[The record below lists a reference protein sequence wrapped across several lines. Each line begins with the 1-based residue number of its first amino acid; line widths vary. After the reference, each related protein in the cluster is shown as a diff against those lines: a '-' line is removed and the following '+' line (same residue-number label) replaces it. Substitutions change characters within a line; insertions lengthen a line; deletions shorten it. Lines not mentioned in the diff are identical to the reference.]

1 MGDRLAMAIDRAREV
16 LDLFG
21 RAEVHKGIW
30 GSPMGKSRI
39 ADRIVAEIPEHRVY
53 VEPFAGGAQVLFAK
67 EPSEVEVVSDL
78 DPDIAFAFEFAKRIT
93 PEQLERL
100 RRKKWVGDKEHFRKL
115 VDAGVP
121 EDELERFYRFAYLS
135 RFSFNKLRRGTMP
148 DKNVGARSRFVERIE
163 RHAPR
168 LKKVRVR
175 CADYEKVVDEF
186 DGPDTFFFL
195 DPPYAGYDADTRVGA
210 GHKDWDEE
218 RFAKVLRRIE
228 GRFLCTYG
236 TRGSDDLF
244 DGFVVRRWRHTSGVG
259 TSQGNGP
266 RQGVTL
272 VATNYDPQAV
282 DRRLQAAGRK
292 AGKASGFQPADSSLT
307 KTIWGSPA
315 GKKRLADRLAGL
327 LPAHKTYVEPFAGS
341 AAVLFAK
348 EPAAVEVINDAD
360 PEIVEAYRI
369 IKRLTRKQ
377 LERLQRLPW
386 TGDEATFKRL
396 FDASPTDD
404 VGWLHR
410 FLYLTHFSYGKMR
423 GKSFSPSTQ
432 GIEARTAE
440 RLEAF
445 APRLKNVRIYGGD
458 YEKVVRKYDAPDTVF
473 YLDPPYAGY
482 NVDIGEGE
490 FDEERF
496 LGVLKSLEG
505 KFLLTYGV
513 RGKLPALLA
522 KAGFHVKRIRT
533 PRSIGS
539 MRGVGGPSLLTQ
551 LVVSNYALT
560 EKADADG
567 EPLLEDW
574 NGQLEL
580 DDRTADPLVASG
592 NEVEK
597 AQAFGTFGGS
607 HHYAKRIVP
616 LIPEHTT
623 YVEPFAGAAAVLYA
637 KEPSSKEVIA
647 DLDDDVVFLHRSI
660 KSMTA
665 ETIEKLRRF
674 EWTCTEQSFA
684 KARDMEP
691 KDDLARFYK
700 LVFVRTHARDCRPDG
715 THPAR
720 NHLGSTTN
728 PEKYLRAAE
737 RLKNVTILKQ
747 DYRKTVERYDGPG
760 TFFFLDPPYPGEWYD
775 KDAAVDVDEFVEV
788 LAKIK
793 GRFIAVLNDS
803 PENAAAFKR
812 LGHVFRL
819 KVREASGTGG
829 AKTASRLFCANFKV
843 AKADGIDVLDDAEL
857 AEAEK
862 AAWSRAFINDL
873 PDSAFLYIEP
883 GGEKDED
890 GRTVPRNLRH
900 FPVRGADGKLDL
912 PHLRNAIARIPQAKI
927 PGLTPD
933 ELRALQDRAR
943 ELLAEATEKNDVFAK
958 SIPLIK
964 GVDPGDER
972 YVLGV
977 VLEPEV
983 VDAQGDIYS
992 TDEVRQAAH
1001 RFMEEFGGL
1010 GLMHRFRV
1018 NDQVKVLESYLAPVD
1033 FAVGETNVRKGTWLL
1048 AVRILSD
1055 ELWEQVK
1062 DGKLTGFSIGGSA
1075 RRVPEEARDRRPEAG
1090 GSIRKAAPSASSLQ
1104 PHASIN
1110 RLLDIVVEEVSLV
1123 DRAANKHRFLIV
1135 KRSDDMDE
1143 NHADEAKTPDGEA
1156 ADTAKETPPE
1166 NDAGDTAGKADG
1178 TTGDSVMLEAAVEA
1192 LERLT
1197 DTVEMLGALA
1207 PGDARLKIGELA
1219 SELRALADRL
1229 AASAGSEAAPP
1240 PVPDT
1245 GLAGLIGS
1253 VRASLQQVASL
1264 IDAGKAAKAKPAP
1277 EATGDEKK
1285 DKSEKRDPVLRDASA
1300 SPLQDDPLRK
1310 DISGLADSVRKLALA
1325 LKEQAQRLSKLEKRF
1340 GLPNSAPARE
1350 EGNRPEDEDVG
1361 WPMDLNRPFDRE
1373 NVDKAVSF
1381 HDL

>member
-1 MGDRLAMAIDRAREV
+1 VGDRLVIAVDRAREV

-21 RAEVHKGIW
+21 RGEVHKGIW
-30 GSPMGKSRI
+30 GSPAGKTHLAR
-39 ADRIVAEIPEHRVY
+39 RIVAELPEHRVY

-78 DPDIAFAFEFAKRIT
+78 DPEIAFAFKFAKNVT
-93 PEQLERL
+93 AEQLERL
-100 RRKKWVGDKEHFRKL
+100 RGKKWVGDKAHFRKL
-115 VDAGVP
+115 YESEPPVDG
-121 EDELERFYRFAYLS
+121 LERFYRFAYLL

-148 DKNVGARSRFVERIE
+148 DKNVGVEARFVEKLE
-163 RHAPR
+163 RWAPR
-168 LKKVRVR
+168 LKDVRVR
-175 CADYEKVVDEF
+175 CADYEKVVEEY

-195 DPPYAGYDADTRVGA
+195 DPPYAGHDADCRVGA

-218 RFAKVLRRIE
+218 RFAKVLRKIR

-236 TRGSDDLF
+236 LRGDAELF
-244 DGFVVRRWRHTSGVG
+244 KGFTVRRWRHTSGVG
-259 TSQGNGP
+259 TSQGQGL
-266 RQGVTL
+266 RTGVTL
-272 VATNYDPQAV
+272 VATNYDPDKA
-282 DRRLQAAGRK
+282 RR
-292 AGKASGFQPADSSLT
+292 FQISVS

-315 GKKRLADRLAGL
+315 GKKKLADRLVAL

-348 EPAAVEVINDAD
+348 DPAETEVLNDAD
-360 PEIVEAYRI
+360 PDIAQAYRI

-377 LERLQRLPW
+377 LERLQRLSW

-396 FDASPTDD
+396 IDASPTDD

-496 LGVLKSLEG
+496 LGVLKSLKG

-513 RGKLPALLA
+513 RGKLPALLS
-522 KAGFHVKRIRT
+522 KAGFHIKRIRT

-539 MRGVGGPSLLTQ
+539 MRGVGGPSVLTQ
-551 LVVSNYALT
+551 LVVANYELT
-560 EKADADG
+560 EKADSGGA
-567 EPLLEDW
+567 PLLEDW

-580 DDRTADPLVASG
+580 DDRPGEPAAAAED
-592 NEVEK
+592 EVEK

-637 KEPSSKEVIA
+637 KEPSQKEVIA
-647 DLDDDVVFLHRSI
+647 DLDDDVVFLHRSV
-660 KSMTA
+660 KAMTA
-665 ETIEKLRRF
+665 ERVEELSRRF
-674 EWTCTEQSFA
+674 EWKCTEQSFA

-691 KDDLARFYK
+691 KDEVARFYK

-737 RLKNVTILKQ
+737 RLKNVTVLRQ
-747 DYRKTVERYDGPG
+747 DYRKTIAQLDAPE
-760 TFFFLDPPYPGEWYD
+760 TFFFIDPPYPGEWFD
-775 KDAAVDVDEFVEV
+775 KDAAVDVEEFVEV

-803 PENAAAFKR
+803 PENTAAFKR

-819 KVREASGTGG
+819 KVHEASGTGG

-843 AKADGIDVLDDAEL
+843 AKADEIDVLEDAEL

-873 PDSAFLYIEP
+873 PDSAFLNIEP

-890 GRTVPRNLRH
+890 GKTVPRSLRH
-900 FPVRGADGKLDL
+900 FPVRGDDGEVDL
-912 PHLRNAIARIPQAKI
+912 PHLRNAIARIPQSRI
-927 PGLTPD
+927 PGLNAD
-933 ELRALQDRAR
+933 DLRELQDEAR
-943 ELLAEATEKNDVFAK
+943 RLLAEATKQAGVFTKA
-958 SIPLIK
+958 IPLIK
-964 GVDPGDER
+964 GGDPGDER
-972 YVLGV
+972 YVLGI

-992 TDEVRQAAH
+992 PDEVRQAAH

-1010 GLMHRFRV
+1010 GLMHRMRV
-1018 NDQVKVLESYLAPVD
+1018 NGQVKVLESYLAPVD
-1033 FAVGETNVRKGTWLL
+1033 FAVGETRVRKGTWLL

-1055 ELWEQVK
+1055 GLWNEVK
-1062 DGKLTGFSIGGSA
+1062 EGKLTGFSIGGSA
-1075 RRVPEEARDRRPEAG
+1075 RRVPEEEDRRD
-1090 GSIRKAAPSASSLQ
+1090 AA
-1104 PHASIN
+1104 
-1110 RLLDIVVEEVSLV
+1110 
-1123 DRAANKHRFLIV
+1123 
-1135 KRSDDMDE
+1135 
-1143 NHADEAKTPDGEA
+1143 
-1156 ADTAKETPPE
+1156 
-1166 NDAGDTAGKADG
+1166 
-1178 TTGDSVMLEAAVEA
+1178 
-1192 LERLT
+1192 
-1197 DTVEMLGALA
+1197 
-1207 PGDARLKIGELA
+1207 
-1219 SELRALADRL
+1219 
-1229 AASAGSEAAPP
+1229 
-1240 PVPDT
+1240 
-1245 GLAGLIGS
+1245 
-1253 VRASLQQVASL
+1253 
-1264 IDAGKAAKAKPAP
+1264 
-1277 EATGDEKK
+1277 
-1285 DKSEKRDPVLRDASA
+1285 
-1300 SPLQDDPLRK
+1300 
-1310 DISGLADSVRKLALA
+1310 
-1325 LKEQAQRLSKLEKRF
+1325 
-1340 GLPNSAPARE
+1340 
-1350 EGNRPEDEDVG
+1350 
-1361 WPMDLNRPFDRE
+1361 
-1373 NVDKAVSF
+1373 
-1381 HDL
+1381 